1 MSCMHDTIFCTGTFP
16 TIHGGCSGTL
26 SPEEHENPDNAC
38 TSQPGSGNL
47 NTSPSVLSGSDL
59 CTVTRGTADS
69 ENPRSLQQQLESV
82 SVLAFTPQQD
92 TKEGHHVE
100 PQV

>member
-1 MSCMHDTIFCTGTFP
+1 MSCMHDTISCARTFP
-16 TIHGGCSGTL
+16 TIYGGCSGTL
-26 SPEEHENPDNAC
+26 SPEQENPDNAC

-59 CTVTRGTADS
+59 GIVTRGTADS
-69 ENPRSLQQQLESV
+69 EHPRSIQQQLESV

-92 TKEGHHVE
+92 SKEAHHVE